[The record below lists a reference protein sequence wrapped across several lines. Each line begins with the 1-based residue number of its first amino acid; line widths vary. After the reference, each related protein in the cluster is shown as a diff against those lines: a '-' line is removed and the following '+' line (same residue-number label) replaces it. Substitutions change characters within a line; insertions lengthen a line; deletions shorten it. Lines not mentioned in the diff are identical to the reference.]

1 MSQRFTRF
9 STLVGFASCGTL
21 LAIFGSCVF
30 LLPTIFREVKQN
42 WHFEHPPKKTKEG
55 VCVHAYMVMAM
66 KALTTAFLKW
76 QEKQLKLEAL
86 GKQTTWQ
93 MYRRKLKVLNRNK
106 LIVFV
111 GSHFGIFPSHEVFIL
126 ADVPVRKTAIELDI
140 NRTQIYTKYTG
151 MLPTDN

>member
-1 MSQRFTRF
+1 
-9 STLVGFASCGTL
+9 
-21 LAIFGSCVF
+21 
-30 LLPTIFREVKQN
+30 
-42 WHFEHPPKKTKEG
+42 
-55 VCVHAYMVMAM
+55 MVMAM

-126 ADVPVRKTAIELDI
+126 ANVPVRKTAKELDI

-151 MLPTDN
+151 IPPTDN

>member
-1 MSQRFTRF
+1 MLSNREMVATKLQRIAEKARRESGCRFTSLFHLMNVEMLRE
-9 STLVGFASCGTL
+9 C
-21 LAIFGSCVF
+21 
-30 LLPTIFREVKQN
+30 FRQLRKDAAAGIDKVIGDI
-42 WHFEHPPKKTKEG
+42 HGMFDP
-55 VCVHAYMVMAM
+55 M
-66 KALTTAFLKW
+66 KRL
-76 QEKQLKLEAL
+76 LKLEAL

-140 NRTQIYTKYTG
+140 NRTQIYSKYTG
-151 MLPTDN
+151 MLPADN